1 MLRLREFKQFALGYV
16 FSHRGNWYSKL
27 SWTLPHPPLQKKKKM
42 PIPSMTR
49 RWFGKKQGR
58 WNVKEALCERREGK
72 HEDRVF
78 CKNKSRSKEKVI

>member
-1 MLRLREFKQFALGYV
+1 
-16 FSHRGNWYSKL
+16 
-27 SWTLPHPPLQKKKKM
+27 M

-58 WNVKEALCERREGK
+58 WNVKEAPCERRDGK